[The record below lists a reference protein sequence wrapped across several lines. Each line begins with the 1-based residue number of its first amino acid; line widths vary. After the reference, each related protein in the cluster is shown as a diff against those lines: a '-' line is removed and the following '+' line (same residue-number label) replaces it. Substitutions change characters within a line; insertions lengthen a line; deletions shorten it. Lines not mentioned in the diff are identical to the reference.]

1 MNGVTKKQAELLQV
15 IKEFQELNGY
25 TPTIREL
32 AELTGRTSTPTH
44 SMIENLVK
52 RGRLRKIAGSARSLE
67 IV

>member
-1 MNGVTKKQAELLQV
+1 MSGVTKKQAELLQV

>member
-1 MNGVTKKQAELLQV
+1 MVGVTKKQAELLRA
-15 IKEFQELNGY
+15 IRDFQELNGY

-44 SMIENLVK
+44 TMIELLVK
-52 RGRLRKIAGSARSLE
+52 RGRIVKIAGSARSLE

>member
-1 MNGVTKKQAELLQV
+1 MSGVTKKQAELLQV

-67 IV
+67 IG

>member
-1 MNGVTKKQAELLQV
+1 MQV